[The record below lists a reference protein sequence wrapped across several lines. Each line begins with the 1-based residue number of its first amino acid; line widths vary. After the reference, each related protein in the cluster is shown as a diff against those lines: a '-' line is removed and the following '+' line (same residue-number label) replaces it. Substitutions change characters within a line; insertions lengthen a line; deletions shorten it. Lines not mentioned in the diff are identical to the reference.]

1 MFTPD
6 DNHDDP
12 ETSTLFTVSG
22 LRAPFPYFG
31 GKASVAALVWGRFG
45 DVPNYVEP
53 FFGSG
58 AVLLARPHRPRVETA
73 NDSDALLCNFWRSL
87 RADPDE
93 VAYWADYPVSEV
105 DLHSVHLWLLSCKPD
120 MARLIADPD
129 WYDAKAAG
137 RWCWGLCCWIGSG
150 WCSGRGPWRLVD
162 GVLQKGGDPGELDPP
177 RAPPP
182 AEGIERKRPHLATG
196 GKGTH
201 ADRSTDLYAYL
212 GALSERL
219 RRVRI
224 TCGDWTRVL
233 GPSVTTKHGLT
244 AVLLDPPYAHEGRD
258 DDLYTHDA
266 DIASEVRAWAVEHG
280 DDPLLRIA
288 YCGYDDGQP
297 WPEGWEVARW
307 KAKGGYGSQGEGRGR
322 ENAARE
328 YIAFSPH
335 CLKPGKRATLFDV
348 DEYAA

>member
-1 MFTPD
+1 MPVAVDTATGIRGSSWPG
-6 DNHDDP
+6 P
-12 ETSTLFTVSG
+12 TSGT
-22 LRAPFPYFG
+22 
-31 GKASVAALVWGRFG
+31 
-45 DVPNYVEP
+45 
-53 FFGSG
+53 
-58 AVLLARPHRPRVETA
+58 
-73 NDSDALLCNFWRSL
+73 
-87 RADPDE
+87 
-93 VAYWADYPVSEV
+93 
-105 DLHSVHLWLLSCKPD
+105 
-120 MARLIADPD
+120 
-129 WYDAKAAG
+129 AG
-137 RWCWGLCCWIGSG
+137 RGSTASCPTSGTAGAASIRLTPRPPWGS
-150 WCSGRGPWRLVD
+150 
-162 GVLQKGGDPGELDPP
+162 
-177 RAPPP
+177 
-182 AEGIERKRPHLATG
+182 RKLPHLANAG
-196 GKGTH
+196 RG
-201 ADRSTDLYAYL
+201 ARRAPTDLYAYL

-258 DDLYTHDA
+258 DDLYTHDT
-266 DIASEVRAWAVEHG
+266 DIAGEVRAWAVEHG

-288 YCGYDDGQP
+288 YCGYEDGQP
-297 WPEGWEVARW
+297 WPEGWEVVRW

>member
-1 MFTPD
+1 VGKGRSVRPSPID
-6 DNHDDP
+6 
-12 ETSTLFTVSG
+12 
-22 LRAPFPYFG
+22 FG
-31 GKASVAALVWGRFG
+31 GKSAVAPLIWQRFG
-45 DVPNYVEP
+45 DVQNYVEP

-58 AVLLARPHRPRVETA
+58 AVLLARPHAPKVETA
-73 NDSDALLCNFWRSL
+73 NDRDGLLSNFWRAL
-87 RADPDE
+87 KYEPEAVAWHADF
-93 VAYWADYPVSEV
+93 PVSEC
-105 DLHSVHLWLLSCKPD
+105 DLHAWHLTLLAAKD
-120 MARLIADPD
+120 GLVERLIANPKY
-129 WYDAKAAG
+129 YDVELAG
-137 RWCWGLCCWIGSG
+137 KWCWGLCSWIGSG

-162 GVLQKGGDPGELDPP
+162 GALQKGGDPGELDRDRHP
-177 RAPPP
+177 
-182 AEGIERKRPHLATG
+182 GIEMPRPHLGNNGQGVHRKLPHLGDG
-196 GKGTH
+196 GQGVAAPT
-201 ADRSTDLYAYL
+201 RGELYCYL

-233 GPSVTTKHGLT
+233 GPSVTTKHGMT

-258 DDLYTHDA
+258 DDLYTHDT
-266 DIASEVRAWAVEHG
+266 DIAGAVRAWAVEHG
-280 DDPLLRIA
+280 DDPLLRVA
-288 YCGYDDGQP
+288 YCGYEDGRP
-297 WPEGWEVARW
+297 WPEGWEVVRW